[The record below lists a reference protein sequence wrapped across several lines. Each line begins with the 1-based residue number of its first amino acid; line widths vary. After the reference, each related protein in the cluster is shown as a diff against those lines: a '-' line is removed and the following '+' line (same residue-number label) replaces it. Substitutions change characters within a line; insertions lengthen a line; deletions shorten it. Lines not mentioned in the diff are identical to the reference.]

1 MFRSR
6 KEHRDLEAALRA
18 NRPVPRE
25 DFVASLAERID
36 SAPQP
41 RRYGSLRLGL
51 AGGLTAAM
59 LVALAS
65 FGGLGYAAAGAASA
79 AEKIQRVASPA
90 GPATVERSSAQD
102 QYSRKVT
109 ICHRTGSKK
118 NPTQTI
124 TVSENAVPAHL
135 RHGDTIGP
143 CSGVAGQQ
151 FTAGQGGVA
160 GASGVLG
167 VQTLPF
173 TGLSIMFAFFAGF
186 ALLAA
191 GSAIR
196 RAVRER

>member
-18 NRPVPRE
+18 NRPVPRDE
-25 DFVASLAERID
+25 FVASLTERIG
-36 SAPQP
+36 STPEP

-51 AGGLTAAM
+51 VGGLTAAM

-79 AEKIQRVASPA
+79 ADKIQRVA

-102 QYSRKVT
+102 QYGRRVT
-109 ICHRTGSKK
+109 ICHRTGSAR
-118 NPTQTI
+118 NPRQTI
-124 TVSENAVPAHL
+124 TVNENAVPAHM
-135 RHGDTIGP
+135 RHGDTLGP
-143 CSGVAGQQ
+143 CSGVAGAE
-151 FTAGQGGVA
+151 FTAGQGGA
-160 GASGVLG
+160 GATGGVLG
-167 VQTLPF
+167 AQTLPF
-173 TGLSIMFAFFAGF
+173 TGLSILFAFFAGF

-196 RAVRER
+196 RTVRER